1 MMSSTRKALLTL
13 AALASLW
20 LAAPAM
26 AHQSSDS
33 YLTLAADGATV
44 TGHWDI
50 ALRDLDAVLALDADG
65 DGLLTWGE
73 IRRREPEIAGYALS
87 RLRLTSGAEP
97 CALHSNR
104 LLLDRHTDGAYAVL
118 ELEAACA
125 SAVKSLQVEY
135 HLFAD
140 VDAGHRG
147 LLDVSLG
154 GAVQTAVLGP
164 AAVRAEFSAGV
175 SRWAAFR
182 DYLHTGVEHIWHGYD
197 HILFLLSLLL
207 PAVLMRRNQQW
218 RPQAALQPA
227 FLEVCKVVTAFTLAH
242 SITLSLATL
251 DIVRLPARVSESAIA
266 LSIVLAALNNVVPVV
281 QARRW
286 TVAFAFGL
294 LHGFGFANVLTDLGL
309 PPGTLALALVGFNLG
324 VEAGQLA
331 IVSAFLPMAYL
342 LRNTLVYRRLVFSG
356 GSLAIA
362 VVGALWLIERA
373 FNLRFLPVH

>member
-1 MMSSTRKALLTL
+1 VE
-13 AALASLW
+13 SL
-20 LAAPAM
+20 
-26 AHQSSDS
+26 
-33 YLTLAADGATV
+33 G
-44 TGHWDI
+44 
-50 ALRDLDAVLALDADG
+50 
-65 DGLLTWGE
+65 
-73 IRRREPEIAGYALS
+73 
-87 RLRLTSGAEP
+87 
-97 CALHSNR
+97 
-104 LLLDRHTDGAYAVL
+104 
-118 ELEAACA
+118 
-125 SAVKSLQVEY
+125 VEY

-154 GAVQTAVLGP
+154 GAAQTAVLGP

-207 PAVLMRRNQQW
+207 PAVLVRRDQQW
-218 RPQAALQPA
+218 RAQAALRPA

-331 IVSAFLPMAYL
+331 IVGAFLPMAYL
-342 LRNTLVYRRLVFSG
+342 LRNTLVYRRLVFGG